1 MKWIVGFA
9 IAFLLGA
16 GTRYFEIPA
25 PAPPTYTGALLI
37 LAITAG
43 YDSTDQFLDGQED
56 ASENEASTQVDEEA
70 TPEPASE

>member
-16 GTRYFEIPA
+16 GTRYFDIPA

-43 YDSTDQFLDGQED
+43 YDLTGTYLDGRED
-56 ASENEASTQVDEEA
+56 ASETEASAQVDEENA
-70 TPEPASE
+70 PEPASE